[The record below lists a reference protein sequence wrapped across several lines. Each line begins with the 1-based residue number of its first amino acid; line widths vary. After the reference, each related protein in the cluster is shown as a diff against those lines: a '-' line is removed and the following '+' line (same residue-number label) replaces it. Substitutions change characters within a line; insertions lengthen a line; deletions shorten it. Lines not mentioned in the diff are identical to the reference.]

1 MSVVVRIY
9 LFLSLL
15 TTRLRQILQV
25 KPQEEEEKQQL
36 QSFLGAVNVYTLTSR
51 KKAILPTL
59 RITGNKTAFV
69 LDVLTLMY
77 YRIQSKQQVS
87 TEFVL

>member
-25 KPQEEEEKQQL
+25 KPQEEEEEKQQL
-36 QSFLGAVNVYTLTSR
+36 QSFLGAVNVYTLISR

-69 LDVLTLMY
+69 LDVLTLMC
-77 YRIQSKQQVS
+77 YRI
-87 TEFVL
+87 

>member
-25 KPQEEEEKQQL
+25 KPQEEEEEKQQL

-69 LDVLTLMY
+69 LDVLTSMC
-77 YRIQSKQQVS
+77 YRI
-87 TEFVL
+87 

>member
-25 KPQEEEEKQQL
+25 KPQEEEKQQL

-69 LDVLTLMY
+69 LDVLTSMC
-77 YRIQSKQQVS
+77 YRI
-87 TEFVL
+87 